1 VNDKDGDKRN
11 KKTEEAGK
19 RRVNMASVLKVK
31 GMTCHHCAMSVT
43 KALTRLEGIRDVQVD
58 LDKGEVRFENP
69 GAVASIRIETAIEE
83 AGYQV
88 IK

>member
-1 VNDKDGDKRN
+1 
-11 KKTEEAGK
+11 
-19 RRVNMASVLKVK
+19 MASVLKVK

-58 LDKGEVRFENP
+58 LEKGEVRFENP
-69 GAVASIRIETAIEE
+69 NAVAPGRIQKTVEE

>member
-1 VNDKDGDKRN
+1 
-11 KKTEEAGK
+11 
-19 RRVNMASVLKVK
+19 MASILKVK

-43 KALTRLEGIRDVQVD
+43 KVLTRLEGIQDVQVD
-58 LDKGEVRFENP
+58 LEKGEVRFENP
-69 GAVASIRIETAIEE
+69 NAVTPGRIQKAIEE

>member
-1 VNDKDGDKRN
+1 
-11 KKTEEAGK
+11 
-19 RRVNMASVLKVK
+19 MASVLKVK

-58 LDKGEVRFENP
+58 LEKGEVRFENP
-69 GAVASIRIETAIEE
+69 NAVAHGRIQKAVEE

>member
-1 VNDKDGDKRN
+1 
-11 KKTEEAGK
+11 
-19 RRVNMASVLKVK
+19 MASILKVK

-58 LDKGEVRFENP
+58 LEKGEVRFDNP
-69 GAVASIRIETAIEE
+69 NAIVPGRIQKAIEE